1 MSFILDALRK
11 AERDKQRG
19 SAPSLK
25 DVIHTAPASVADQNS
40 TRPWILG
47 VVVLLL
53 LLMMLMVFIKQSRVA
68 REPATADKV
77 RAAGDQLAVARI
89 AAVQIPMSTAS
100 VPTVPDRFDSQAD
113 TETVHPP
120 QGIPDDDAFAAGD
133 AIEDIGSIN
142 ASSFDDLLDKAR
154 PGQATAPTKTVVQ
167 VATKKTAAATEKKSE
182 KAEPALVDKGLL
194 AAATST
200 AEGDSPARNDNG
212 VRPFNSMPDAFRS
225 AFPQLR
231 LDVHVYDAEPDRRW
245 VMINGTKY
253 VEGLT
258 LSEGPIIDEISENGV
273 IYRYRGELTLLP
285 LMR

>member
-25 DVIHTAPASVADQNS
+25 DVIHLAPASVADQTS
-40 TRPWILG
+40 VRPWIMG

-53 LLMMLMVFIKQSRVA
+53 LLMVFLQQTRVS
-68 REPATADKV
+68 REPAASDKV
-77 RAAGDQLAVARI
+77 GSAGDQRAVAGV
-89 AAVQIPMSTAS
+89 AAVPPPVSTTS
-100 VPTVPDRFDSQAD
+100 VSAVPDRFDSQTD
-113 TETVHPP
+113 TESVHPLQVISEDEP
-120 QGIPDDDAFAAGD
+120 FAEGEPIDQIESIDA
-133 AIEDIGSIN
+133 N
-142 ASSFDDLLDKAR
+142 SFDDLLDKAR
-154 PGQATAPTKTVVQ
+154 PVRATAPTKATVQ
-167 VATKKTAAATEKKSE
+167 LASKKTAAATERKSE
-182 KAEPALVDKGLL
+182 KAEPALIDQDLL
-194 AAATST
+194 AASK
-200 AEGDSPARNDNG
+200 GDSSIRSDNG

-273 IYRYRGELTLLP
+273 IYRYRGELTLMP